1 LPSGGGAGV
10 VAAGIPL
17 WLAPRVAG
25 SPILHMVAVGLV
37 VLPFAAALFARWSRF
52 RVSVRRRLSDQRIAP
67 GQRVTVELGV
77 ENESPVWAL
86 FLVVEDAI
94 PRPLGRNARLVV
106 AGIPPRSKQRATYT
120 LVPEVRGRYSLGPLT
135 VDVSDPFA
143 LTKLR
148 IGFDPR
154 DDLVRSEEG

>member
-17 WLAPRVAG
+17 WRAARVAG

-67 GQRVTVELGV
+67 GQRVTVELEV
-77 ENESPVWAL
+77 ENESPVWTS
-86 FLVVEDAI
+86 FLLLEDAI
-94 PRPLGRNARLVV
+94 PRLVGRNARLVV
-106 AGIPPRSKQRATYT
+106 AGVPPRSKQRGTDT
-120 LVPEVRGRYSLGPLT
+120 LVSQG
-135 VDVSDPFA
+135 
-143 LTKLR
+143 
-148 IGFDPR
+148 
-154 DDLVRSEEG
+154 